1 MKVLE
6 FLKNAGFTYVGERVQ
21 VEEETMD
28 EYWYYNRFD
37 EWCYIPKTYEDT
49 VFKVINIEERNNG
62 RNG

>member
-1 MKVLE
+1 
-6 FLKNAGFTYVGERVQ
+6 
-21 VEEETMD
+21 MD